1 MARPNMIFA
10 QLGMTLVLV
19 ALFCAAVAERLVGQ
33 PVFDTNRPVF
43 AAGLGAV
50 GLLFIVV
57 GVVAAKR
64 RQSNGLPT
72 PGKLKR
78 FIEPRFWG
86 FVVIMIGMLTFNF
99 EAWGLDLRWLDLRAR
114 MEGRVQIVQAREPGE
129 TNQISKHAPHK
140 AGPVPAIKIQGIIFK
155 SEHPVVMIDGESY
168 RVGESVDDAVIQAI
182 TRESI
187 VVQIGGEARTI
198 HMGAGRGMNGVP
210 AGRK

>member
-1 MARPNMIFA
+1 M
-10 QLGMTLVLV
+10 LV
-19 ALFCAAVAERLVGQ
+19 ASLTHSITNFIGNHGVYAVFLLMAIDA
-33 PVFDTNRPVF
+33 VFPAFSEAVMVYAGAL
-43 AAGLGAV
+43 AAGAFSGQHV
-50 GLLFIVV
+50 VLFGDRVH
-57 GVVAAKR
+57 
-64 RQSNGLPT
+64 SH
-72 PGKLKR
+72 
-78 FIEPRFWG
+78 FWG

-129 TNQISKHAPHK
+129 TNQISKHAPLK

-155 SEHPVVMIDGESY
+155 SEHPVVLIDGESY

>member
-1 MARPNMIFA
+1 MAGRMARPDMIFA

-50 GLLFIVV
+50 GVLVIFV

-64 RQSNGLPT
+64 RQSNRLPD
-72 PGKLKR
+72 PGRLKR

-86 FVVIMIGMLTFNF
+86 FVVILIGMLTFNF

-114 MEGRVQIVQAREPGE
+114 MEGRVEIVQAREPGE

-155 SEHPVVMIDGESY
+155 SEHPVVLIDGQSY

-187 VVQIGGEARTI
+187 VVQIGGRREPSTW
-198 HMGAGRGMNGVP
+198 GQGGG
-210 AGRK
+210 